1 MTRRLAREEGL
12 FLGNSAGSA
21 VAAVQQLKQKLSK
34 DDVVVVIMHD
44 SGSRYVGKIFN
55 DDWMR
60 QRGFLDREKAIEI
73 LNGKDTK
80 FISINK
86 NATIGETAEKMTKN
100 NVSQLPVMDKGRMI
114 GSISDKDLFNS
125 ILHQPDCKTHSING
139 IMRAP
144 FPEVD
149 ANTTTEELAQII
161 GNESSAVVVTQKNGS
176 LGIITRHDII
186 SALSK

>member
-1 MTRRLAREEGL
+1 MGVGTGGTVSGTAKFLKEKNPNIKVWGVDTYGSVFKKFHETGEFDQNEIYSYLTEGIGEDILPKNVDFSLIDHFEKVTDKDGMIMTRRLAREEGL

-21 VAAVQQLKQKLSK
+21 VAAIQQLKQKLSK

-80 FISINK
+80 FISIN
-86 NATIGETAEKMTKN
+86 NSTSLN
-100 NVSQLPVMDKGRMI
+100 NLWY
-114 GSISDKDLFNS
+114 
-125 ILHQPDCKTHSING
+125 
-139 IMRAP
+139 
-144 FPEVD
+144 
-149 ANTTTEELAQII
+149 
-161 GNESSAVVVTQKNGS
+161 
-176 LGIITRHDII
+176 
-186 SALSK
+186 